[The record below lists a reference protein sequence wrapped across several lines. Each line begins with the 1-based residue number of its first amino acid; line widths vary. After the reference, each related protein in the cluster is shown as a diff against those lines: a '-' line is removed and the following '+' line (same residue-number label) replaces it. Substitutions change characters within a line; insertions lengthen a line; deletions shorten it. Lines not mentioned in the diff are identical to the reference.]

1 MRILHAI
8 QELRIGGAERIVVAL
23 GAAARAEGHEVAV
36 LAAPGPLAAEVDGPT
51 FGLPLVERRLTQIP
65 AAITA
70 VRRAIRAFGPDL
82 VHCHNPGI
90 ASAVGAATLR
100 GRRPPGLV
108 SVHGVRDEDY
118 RLSVRVLRLSGLPVV
133 ACGPGVATGL
143 SEAGLRP
150 LTTILNGISPAP
162 APADRADFAA
172 ELGTS
177 PDRPVV
183 LAVGRLVPVKNHALA
198 IHALAVV
205 PDATLAIVG
214 DGPLLGE
221 LRTCAAQEGV
231 ADRVVFVGLRRDA
244 RALIGTADVLV
255 LPSRG
260 EGLPLVALEALAA
273 GTPIVAT
280 DARGVREL
288 VGQGGGLLVPQDQ
301 PAALGVAIKRVLD
314 DRSLAARL
322 GEAGRAIAREY
333 SEQRMVAEYIALYEQ
348 LASPR

>member
-162 APADRADFAA
+162 APADRAGFAA

-198 IHALAVV
+198 IRALAVV

-255 LPSRG
+255 LHP
-260 EGLPLVALEALAA
+260 A
-273 GTPIVAT
+273 
-280 DARGVREL
+280 VR
-288 VGQGGGLLVPQDQ
+288 
-301 PAALGVAIKRVLD
+301 
-314 DRSLAARL
+314 
-322 GEAGRAIAREY
+322 
-333 SEQRMVAEYIALYEQ
+333 
-348 LASPR
+348 ASHSSPWRR